1 MDKATLGVSEVERIS
16 ALARIVLPSDKLAQ
30 YSHQLDEILGYVGT
44 VNDLVKSINESKSA
58 PSLLDNIW
66 REDEIHSAESSVD
79 EMLANVPELEGTSIK
94 VPAVLGD
101 DNG

>member
-1 MDKATLGVSEVERIS
+1 MNKATLGVKEVERIS
-16 ALARIVLPSDKLAQ
+16 SLARIVLPSDKLAQ

-44 VNDLVKSINESKSA
+44 VNDLAKGNDEPKNTSSK
-58 PSLLDNIW
+58 LENIW
-66 REDEIHSAESSVD
+66 REDKVQSTEPSVD

-101 DNG
+101 NNG